1 MEYGN
6 TPQNRE
12 RIFIVG
18 FLEQKAFNKF
28 SFPNKT
34 KLKKTIHSCLDKIV
48 DEKYYY
54 NNKPLY
60 KKLKNDVVKK
70 DTIYQWRR
78 KYVRENK
85 SNKGISSYQLAKEL
99 GITQKSS
106 WFMGHRIR
114 SMPLY
119 IVASSVQSVALASA
133 CLSIIRRWAERLIE
147 QGRIEVNNK
156 TASIGDKAQITDTV
170 KIDGRKID
178 LTRYQ
183 EEETKVIILNK
194 QAGVICSNK
203 DEKGRKSVFDLL
215 PKESRWVMVGRL
227 DLNTSGLLL
236 FTNNGDLANKLMR
249 PSSEIDREYAVRVL
263 GKVEPEDLQQ
273 LTDGIELDDGFAKFT
288 RVSVGG
294 GQGANRWYKVVLKE
308 GRKREVR
315 RLWESLGFKV
325 SRLIR
330 IRFGE
335 IRLPDNLRANQ
346 VDTLKPGQ
354 VKLLLDMVNL
364 QK

>member
-1 MEYGN
+1 MMDRLQKLIATAGYG
-6 TPQNRE
+6 
-12 RIFIVG
+12 
-18 FLEQKAFNKF
+18 
-28 SFPNKT
+28 S
-34 KLKKTIHSCLDKIV
+34 
-48 DEKYYY
+48 
-54 NNKPLY
+54 
-60 KKLKNDVVKK
+60 
-70 DTIYQWRR
+70 
-78 KYVRENK
+78 
-85 SNKGISSYQLAKEL
+85 
-99 GITQKSS
+99 
-106 WFMGHRIR
+106 
-114 SMPLY
+114 
-119 IVASSVQSVALASA
+119 
-133 CLSIIRRWAERLIE
+133 RRWAERLIE

-236 FTNNGDLANKLMR
+236 FTNNGDLANKLMH